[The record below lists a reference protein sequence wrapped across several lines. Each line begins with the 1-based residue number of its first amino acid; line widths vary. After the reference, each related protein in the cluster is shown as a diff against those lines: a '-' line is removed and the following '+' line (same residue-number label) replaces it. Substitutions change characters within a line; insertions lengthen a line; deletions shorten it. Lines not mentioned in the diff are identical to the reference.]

1 MLEVGTQR
9 PRPTDAPFSVRKFTL
24 VNCFKRRNRPG
35 CSGSLGALSG
45 CEGHETDVS
54 GTPPGVCVRQ
64 GPRTFGIFCAAAS
77 GACSG
82 IQKLVRF
89 NCSLV
94 LTSAREMNFRLN
106 SEMAS
111 LLEG

>member
-1 MLEVGTQR
+1 M
-9 PRPTDAPFSVRKFTL
+9 
-24 VNCFKRRNRPG
+24 
-35 CSGSLGALSG
+35 
-45 CEGHETDVS
+45 
-54 GTPPGVCVRQ
+54 RQ
-64 GPRTFGIFCAAAS
+64 GRRTFGIFCAAAS